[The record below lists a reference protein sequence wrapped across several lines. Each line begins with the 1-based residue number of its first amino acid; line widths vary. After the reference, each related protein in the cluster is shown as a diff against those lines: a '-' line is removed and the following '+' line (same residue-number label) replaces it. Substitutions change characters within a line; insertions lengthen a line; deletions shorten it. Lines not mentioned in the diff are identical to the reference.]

1 MDISTR
7 KYKLKIYIKSFL
19 NTFKVMLNIFK
30 AFLIYYQNN
39 NNLWLHF
46 LKKDIINLTI
56 KY

>member
-1 MDISTR
+1 M
-7 KYKLKIYIKSFL
+7 L
-19 NTFKVMLNIFK
+19 NIFKVILNIFK